1 MLPSNGRLLFPQA
14 DRSRRRDAALKAII
28 CAAGR
33 GVRLGVDSPKVLL
46 EFGGRSLLEW
56 HASRLREAGVHEVVL
71 VTGYLREQI
80 GRVLPEISAREGV
93 SIREVVN
100 ARFREGSV
108 LSLAAA
114 LPEIEGTREPILLMD
129 ADVLYPAQ
137 MLERL
142 IRSPHPTALLLD
154 REYST
159 EDDDPVLVPVK
170 KGRPF
175 EFRKKW
181 TGQADFVGE
190 SIGFFKIA
198 QADLPMLIEETR
210 ARSAGSDVRDS
221 YDDVLRA
228 MVLADRFG
236 FEEVTGLPWTE
247 IDFPDDVSRARDEVL
262 PRIERG
268 KK

>member
-1 MLPSNGRLLFPQA
+1 M
-14 DRSRRRDAALKAII
+14 KAII

-33 GVRLGVDSPKVLL
+33 GVRLGASSPKILL
-46 EFGGRSLLEW
+46 ELGGRTLLEW
-56 HASRLREAGVHEVVL
+56 HLLRLREASVPEVVL

-80 GRVLPEISAREGV
+80 ERVVPEISALHKLSVREL
-93 SIREVVN
+93 VN
-100 ARFREGSV
+100 ERFQEGSV

-114 LPEIEGTREPILLMD
+114 LPEIEGSREPILLMD

-142 IRSPHPTALLLD
+142 IRSTHPTALLLD

-159 EDDDPVLVPVK
+159 KDDDPVLVPVK
-170 KGRPF
+170 NGRPF

-190 SIGFFKIA
+190 SVGFFKIGPS
-198 QADLPMLIEETR
+198 DLPMLIAETR
-210 ARSAGSDVRDS
+210 ARIAGSDVRDS

-228 MVLADRFG
+228 MVRADRFG
-236 FEEVTGLPWTE
+236 FEDVTGLPWTE
-247 IDFPDDVSRARDEVL
+247 IDFPDDLSRARDEVL
-262 PRIERG
+262 PQIERWN
-268 KK
+268 K

>member
-1 MLPSNGRLLFPQA
+1 
-14 DRSRRRDAALKAII
+14 LKAII

-33 GVRLGVDSPKVLL
+33 GARLGAESPKVLL
-46 EFGGRSLLEW
+46 EFGGRTLLEW
-56 HASRLREAGVHEVVL
+56 HALRLHEVGVTDAVL
-71 VTGYLREQI
+71 VTGFMREQVAP
-80 GRVLPEISAREGV
+80 VLQEISARPGLN
-93 SIREVVN
+93 IREIVN
-100 ARFREGSV
+100 SRFHEGSV

-114 LPEIEGTREPILLMD
+114 LPQLEESREPILLMD
-129 ADVLYPAQ
+129 ADVLYPAE

-142 IRSPHPTALLLD
+142 IRSSYPTALLLD

-170 KGRPF
+170 DGRPF

-198 QADLPMLIEETR
+198 SPDLPMLIEETR
-210 ARSAGSDVRDS
+210 ARSAGADVGDS

-228 MVLADRFG
+228 MVLTGRFG
-236 FEEVTGLPWTE
+236 HEDVTGIPWTE
-247 IDFPDDVSRARDEVL
+247 IDFPDDISRARNEVL

-268 KK
+268 NR

>member
-1 MLPSNGRLLFPQA
+1 M
-14 DRSRRRDAALKAII
+14 KAII

-33 GVRLGVDSPKVLL
+33 GVRLGADSPKVLL
-46 EFGGRSLLEW
+46 EIGGRTLLEW
-56 HASRLREAGVHEVVL
+56 HAIRLGEVGVTEVAL

-80 GRVLPEISAREGV
+80 EVVLPEISARHGMR
-93 SIREVVN
+93 IRELVN
-100 ARFREGSV
+100 ERFHEGSV

-114 LPEIEGTREPILLMD
+114 LPEIEGNREPVLLMD

-142 IRSPHPTALLLD
+142 IRSAHPTALLLD
-154 REYST
+154 RKYST

-170 KGRPF
+170 DGRPF
-175 EFRKKW
+175 EFRKNW
-181 TGQADFVGE
+181 TGEADFVGE
-190 SIGFFKIA
+190 SIGFFKIGPD
-198 QADLPMLIEETR
+198 DLPLLIEQTL

-236 FEEVTGLPWTE
+236 FEDVTGLPWTE
-247 IDFPDDVSRARDEVL
+247 IDFPGDFVCARDEVL

-268 KK
+268 NK